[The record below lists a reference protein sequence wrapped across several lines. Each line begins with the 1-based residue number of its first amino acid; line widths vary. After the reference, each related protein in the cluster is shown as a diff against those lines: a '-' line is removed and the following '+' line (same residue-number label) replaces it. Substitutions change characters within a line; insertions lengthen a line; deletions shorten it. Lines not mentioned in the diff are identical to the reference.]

1 MFCTKPPADRFL
13 EKHLS
18 GTALGCNIESKR
30 LQKVVAWG
38 TDCQFVWARL
48 APLRLGNVT
57 FDCGSK
63 CDGTNIFFSSIHPR
77 TYDVKSSWNVANENA
92 KLDEFGRFIHQK
104 MAEFQQGEISLE
116 LRGFNDQSGL
126 HMTSRAVFLVS
137 GADLDHAMWKP
148 CVGQDDFSEIC
159 SSLEHFNVD

>member
-1 MFCTKPPADRFL
+1 
-13 EKHLS
+13 
-18 GTALGCNIESKR
+18 
-30 LQKVVAWG
+30 
-38 TDCQFVWARL
+38 L

-104 MAEFQQGEISLE
+104 MAEFQQGEISVE
-116 LRGFNDQSGL
+116 LRGFNDQCGL
-126 HMTSRAVFLVS
+126 HMTSRAVFLVEPI
-137 GADLDHAMWKP
+137 LTMP
-148 CVGQDDFSEIC
+148 CGNPVLAKMIF
-159 SSLEHFNVD
+159 LRFVRL